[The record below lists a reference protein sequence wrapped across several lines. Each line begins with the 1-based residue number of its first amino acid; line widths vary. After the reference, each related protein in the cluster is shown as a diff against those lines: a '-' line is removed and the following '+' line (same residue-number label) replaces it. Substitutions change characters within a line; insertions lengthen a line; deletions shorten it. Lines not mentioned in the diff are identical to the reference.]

1 MDFIFEIFLDL
12 VIEGCFEAS
21 SNNKV
26 PKIIRYPLIVLI
38 TLFFTSVIF
47 GLFVIG
53 ISLWNKNIYA
63 SLFIILV
70 SVILLI
76 VAIYRLKKVYIEREN
91 KDGK

>member
-21 SNNKV
+21 SNSKV

-47 GLFVIG
+47 GIFVIA

-76 VAIYRLKKVYIEREN
+76 TAIYRLKKVYIEREN